1 MFIGS
6 CEQLIICSQ
15 EKTNFYFS
23 MWMSKSDLLVR
34 MFHSMSLLSPLQGG
48 S

>member
-34 MFHSMSLLSPLQGG
+34 MFHSSLLAS
-48 S
+48 